1 MGTSCSSGDAND
13 KTARRQNDG
22 LVGRR
27 WARRTAHLSP
37 AGNRARD
44 TERRFSCGGRSVPVR
59 STPARVTLQRQ
70 YRSAD
75 PRRHRNAIRART
87 RAQIEST
94 QIVRPRPH
102 RTRGRLVE
110 GVRGTGDL
118 STLGHRDGGAPELA
132 ICSMH
137 ARTEG
142 VPERA
147 RDRATPVPPNAGM
160 MAHGVAAHP
169 LRASLCGLAA
179 TGIDCPPVGSSRWPP
194 TLRYEA
200 LPWFMWRA
208 TSAVR
213 QVHDVGERVAAL
225 PKAMSLATT
234 GGCASAR
241 SGEPPP
247 DHTARVCTYAVGE
260 PSSA

>member
-1 MGTSCSSGDAND
+1 MRGSFGGPSAAPDLPI
-13 KTARRQNDG
+13 R
-22 LVGRR
+22 
-27 WARRTAHLSP
+27 
-37 AGNRARD
+37 AG
-44 TERRFSCGGRSVPVR
+44 VV
-59 STPARVTLQRQ
+59 
-70 YRSAD
+70 Y
-75 PRRHRNAIRART
+75 AIRART

-102 RTRGRLVE
+102 RTRGGLVE

-137 ARTEG
+137 VRTEG

-179 TGIDCPPVGSSRWPP
+179 TGNRLSASGQFAMPP

-200 LPWFMWRA
+200 RPWFMWRA

-213 QVHDVGERVAAL
+213 QVDDVGERVAAL
-225 PKAMSLATT
+225 PTAMSVATP

-241 SGEPPP
+241 SSEPPP
-247 DHTARVCTYAVGE
+247 DHTARVLHLRGRRALLGVSVE
-260 PSSA
+260 HLHSPSGDGLGPAA